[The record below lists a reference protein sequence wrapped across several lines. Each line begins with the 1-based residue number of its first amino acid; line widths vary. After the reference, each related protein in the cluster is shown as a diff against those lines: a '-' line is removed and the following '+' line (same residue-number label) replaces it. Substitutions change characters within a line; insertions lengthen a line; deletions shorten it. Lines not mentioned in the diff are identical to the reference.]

1 VQLNTYLH
9 FNGNCD
15 EAFRFYEKVLNAK
28 IEMRST
34 YGDSPAGAQ
43 TPEAMKGRII
53 HARIRIGDTI
63 VMGSDAP
70 PERFS
75 PPQGFSLSLGTKTP
89 QEAETV
95 FAALSGG
102 GQVHM
107 PMAESF
113 FAQRFGMLVDR
124 YGVPWMVICEKAAA

>member
-1 VQLNTYLH
+1 MSLNTYLH
-9 FNGNCD
+9 YNGNCA
-15 EAFRFYEKVLNAK
+15 EAFKFYEKAVGGK
-28 IEMRST
+28 IVMSST

-43 TPEAMKGRII
+43 TPDAMKSRII
-53 HARIRIGDTI
+53 HARIQIGDTI

-75 PPQGFSLSLGTKTP
+75 PPQGFSMSLSVATP
-89 QEAETV
+89 AEAEQR
-95 FAALSGG
+95 FAALGEG

-107 PMAESF
+107 PLSESF

-124 YGVPWMVICEKAAA
+124 FGIPWMVICEKTP